1 MKKLMGVLFVG
12 TVVVSNAQLVVAQT
26 ADGITTPPDVNST
39 GDNSHPASTTV
50 GNASYPRIDS
60 DCRVTF
66 RLMAP
71 NADKVQVF
79 TNYGFDIDGPWDM
92 YYRDD
97 LWDDE

>member
-12 TVVVSNAQLVVAQT
+12 TVVVFNAQLVVAQT
-26 ADGITTPPDVNST
+26 ADGFTTPSDVNST
-39 GDNSHPASTTV
+39 GDNSHPASTNV

-66 RLMAP
+66 RLTAP

-79 TNYGFDIDGPWDM
+79 TNYGLGTDGPWDM
-92 YYRDD
+92 SK
-97 LWDDE
+97 DEDGVWMT